1 VSDQAARVAGA
12 QTDDGRPVS
21 ELIEAYRNGPRLLR
35 DSVAGLTREQLLA
48 RPVPGK
54 MSAQEVVCHV
64 ADADQY
70 LADRMKRTVA
80 MERPLL
86 VGVDGWL
93 YLEALRYHDR
103 DVELDL
109 ALVEATRAQTAADLE
124 RFDES
129 AWSRT
134 AIHTET
140 GLVTLRQLLLH
151 AISHLESHVAAIC
164 EKRQALGVDAAPTAP
179 AGG

>member
-1 VSDQAARVAGA
+1 MSDQAARVAEA
-12 QTDDGRPVS
+12 QADDGRPVS
-21 ELIEAYRNGPRLLR
+21 ELIEAYRGGPRLLR

-48 RPVPGK
+48 RPIPGK
-54 MSAQEVVCHV
+54 MSAQEVVCHI
-64 ADADQY
+64 ADAEEY

-80 MERPLL
+80 MDRPLL

-103 DVELDL
+103 DIGLDL
-109 ALVEATRAQTAADLE
+109 ALVEAVRAQMSGDLE
-124 RFDES
+124 RFRES

-151 AISHLESHVAAIC
+151 TINHLEGHVAAIE
-164 EKRQALGVDAAPTAP
+164 EKRRALGV
-179 AGG
+179 G

>member
-12 QTDDGRPVS
+12 QADDGRPVS
-21 ELIEAYRNGPRLLR
+21 ELIEAYRSGPRLLR
-35 DSVAGLTREQLLA
+35 DSVGGLTREQLLA
-48 RPVPGK
+48 RPIPGK
-54 MSAQEVVCHV
+54 MSTQEVVCHIT
-64 ADADQY
+64 DAEEY

-103 DVELDL
+103 DIELDL
-109 ALVEATRAQTAADLE
+109 ALVEAVRAQMTGDLE

-129 AWSRT
+129 AWGRT

-151 AISHLESHVAAIC
+151 TINHLEGHVAAIE
-164 EKRQALGVDAAPTAP
+164 EKRRALGV
-179 AGG
+179 G

>member
-1 VSDQAARVAGA
+1 MSDQAARIARA
-12 QTDDGRPVS
+12 QFDDGRPVS
-21 ELIEAYRNGPRLLR
+21 ELIEAYRAGPHLLR
-35 DSVAGLTREQLLA
+35 EAVEGMTREQLLA
-48 RPVPGK
+48 RPIPGK
-54 MSAQEVVCHV
+54 MSTQEVICHIT
-64 ADADQY
+64 DSEEY

-103 DVELDL
+103 DIELDL
-109 ALVEATRAQTAADLE
+109 TLVEAVRAQMTGDLE
-124 RFDES
+124 RFEES
-129 AWSRT
+129 AWDRT

-151 AISHLESHVAAIC
+151 TIDHLEGHVAAIE
-164 EKRQALGVDAAPTAP
+164 EKRRAL
-179 AGG
+179 

>member
-1 VSDQAARVAGA
+1 VAEAQA
-12 QTDDGRPVS
+12 DDGRPVS
-21 ELIEAYRNGPRLLR
+21 ELIEAYRRGPRLLR
-35 DSVAGLTREQLLA
+35 DSIAGLTRDQLLE
-48 RPVPGK
+48 RPITGK
-54 MSAQEVVCHV
+54 MSTQEVVCHIT
-64 ADADQY
+64 DAEEY

-93 YLEALRYHDR
+93 YLEALRYHER
-103 DVELDL
+103 DIELDL
-109 ALVEATRAQTAADLE
+109 ALVEAVRAQMTGDLE

-129 AWSRT
+129 AWGRT

-151 AISHLESHVAAIC
+151 TINHLEGHVAAIE
-164 EKRQALGVDAAPTAP
+164 EKRRALGV
-179 AGG
+179 G